1 MITSPQFDR
10 EGQADMNSL
19 NFMGFPFILN
29 SFRLYGLLL
38 QVNAH
43 LRISWVSR
51 QPCVVGHKIP
61 MMILT
66 GVVILVAPLAIE
78 QDLPLTTPTELIKVG
93 IQVYNI
99 STQSYNS
106 VARE

>member
-1 MITSPQFDR
+1 MIASPPFDR
-10 EGQADMNSL
+10 EGQAEMNSL

-38 QVNAH
+38 QLNAH
-43 LRISWVSR
+43 LRIYWVPR

>member
-1 MITSPQFDR
+1 
-10 EGQADMNSL
+10 MNSL
-19 NFMGFPFILN
+19 NCMGFPFMLN

-38 QVNAH
+38 QLNAR
-43 LRISWVSR
+43 LRISCVPR
-51 QPCVVGHKIP
+51 QPCVVGQKIP
-61 MMILT
+61 MIILT
-66 GVVILVAPLAIE
+66 GDVSLVAPVAIE

-93 IQVYNI
+93 TQVCHI

>member
-1 MITSPQFDR
+1 M
-10 EGQADMNSL
+10 
-19 NFMGFPFILN
+19 
-29 SFRLYGLLL
+29 
-38 QVNAH
+38 
-43 LRISWVSR
+43 
-51 QPCVVGHKIP
+51 VGHKIP